1 MMLNLMDSYTLFFLA
16 HPFKALAIQSI
27 GLERSK
33 RSLPRA
39 ASFFYEH
46 LIFIIFFFF
55 LVGWAGEDLCRIFV
69 QVLGYIFTCL
79 QHCMGAFC
87 KGGNRSREGKV
98 LGSQMAE
105 NRITSG
111 LREFSPSSMTKS
123 WRVGESV
130 GTGDKLPTSHLCC
143 LPAAPQSKLFSS
155 LKTWLSPL

>member
-46 LIFIIFFFF
+46 LIFF
-55 LVGWAGEDLCRIFV
+55 LVGRAGEDLCRIFV
-69 QVLGYIFTCL
+69 QVLGYLFTCL

-87 KGGNRSREGKV
+87 KGGNRSRERKV

-105 NRITSG
+105 NRITSS

-123 WRVGESV
+123 WRVGEV
-130 GTGDKLPTSHLCC
+130 WELEANCLHPTSAAYQLLPRANCSTYSRLGFLLC
-143 LPAAPQSKLFSS
+143 KRD
-155 LKTWLSPL
+155 K